1 MFPKPTIL
9 QIVGAHALALA
20 LLLSVQA
27 PASAQAACAS
37 HKEVTK
43 ALANGHSEEPVGIGL
58 ASTGNVVEVF
68 SSSDGSTWSIVMTMP
83 NGVSC
88 LVSSGESWES
98 LTSVALGPQA

>member
-1 MFPKPTIL
+1 MTSATDKRMFPKPTIL

-43 ALANGHSEEPVGIGL
+43 ALASEHSEEPVGIGRPPGGTRRYI
-58 ASTGNVVEVF
+58 ASDL
-68 SSSDGSTWSIVMTMP
+68 SR
-83 NGVSC
+83 
-88 LVSSGESWES
+88 
-98 LTSVALGPQA
+98 